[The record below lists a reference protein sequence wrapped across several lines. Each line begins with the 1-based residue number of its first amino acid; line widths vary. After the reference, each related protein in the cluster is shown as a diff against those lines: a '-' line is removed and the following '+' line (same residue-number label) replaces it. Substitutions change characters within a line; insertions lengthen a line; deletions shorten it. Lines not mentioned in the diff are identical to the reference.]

1 MSNDTI
7 TSLKSESLYAKS
19 QVYIGRGFRAI
30 DAGDREEYQLW
41 ASLALELL
49 GKAALASVHP
59 SLVVDPNHSPSLFAA
74 CGKAQSNDVKTIAAK
89 TLFVRLS
96 HLSKSFDK
104 KHQDFC
110 EQIALR
116 RNAELHSGESPFS
129 GMAAAAWER
138 EFWSAA
144 QCILQMQ
151 NESLESWLGSAKAK
165 APTEVV
171 EKANEARKWEI
182 KDRIARQKEFFG
194 KAFQDPAKRI
204 KAKEKADAFNTWEVS
219 KFFKEQPEGE
229 LLTDCP
235 ACGCNAPIA
244 GAFWDEELVEHE
256 NGDDWYEEKALVTY
270 VSQEFYCPT
279 CELELSGSEEVVAAG
294 LPAEFTHEETRQR
307 EFEPE
312 YGND

>member
-7 TSLKSESLYAKS
+7 PSLQSESLYAKS
-19 QVYIGRGFRAI
+19 QVYIARGFRAI

-74 CGKAQSNDVKTIAAK
+74 CGKAQSNDVKTITAR

-151 NESLESWLGSAKAK
+151 DESLESWLGAAKAK
-165 APTEVV
+165 APIKVI
-171 EKANEARKWEI
+171 EKAKEAREWEV
-182 KDRIARQKEFFG
+182 KDRIARQKEYFE
-194 KAFQDPAKRI
+194 KTFQDPAKR
-204 KAKEKADAFNTWEVS
+204 KRAQEKADALDAWDVS
-219 KFFKEQPEGE
+219 KFFKDEPEGE
-229 LLTDCP
+229 LFVNCP
-235 ACGCNAPIA
+235 ACDCNAPVA
-244 GAFWDEELVEHE
+244 GAFWEEEFVEP
-256 NGDDWYEEKALVTY
+256 DDPEQWYKEKALVTY
-270 VSQEFYCPT
+270 VSQDFYCPT
-279 CELELSGSEEVVAAG
+279 CELDLSGSEEVVAAG
-294 LPAEFTHEETRQR
+294 LPAEFKQEEERER